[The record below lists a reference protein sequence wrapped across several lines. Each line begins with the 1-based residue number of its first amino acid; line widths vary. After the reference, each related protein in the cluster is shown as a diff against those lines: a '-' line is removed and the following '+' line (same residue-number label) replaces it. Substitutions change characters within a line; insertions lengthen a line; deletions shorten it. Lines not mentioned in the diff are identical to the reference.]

1 MSRLIKNL
9 KFYYHMYRAEQLVK
23 EAETLLV
30 KVKKVGEN
38 AKKHKDKAQELY
50 KEIAL

>member
-1 MSRLIKNL
+1 
-9 KFYYHMYRAEQLVK
+9 MYRAEQLVK
-23 EAETLLV
+23 EAEALLARA
-30 KVKKVGEN
+30 KKAGEN